1 MTSERER
8 AEAEAIDWVIRLQD
22 PDFCDWDGFTSWLEG
37 SPFHASIYDRVARAD
52 EDVATI
58 LEKRAEDVPAN
69 DDKASWV
76 SPARRTVL
84 GWSAAAAVA
93 AVVGSYALMPGQS
106 ALETVSVAAG
116 EHRSVVLPDGSS
128 IALNGG
134 TQLSYD
140 RDGRFARLEH
150 GEALFAVVH
159 DDQNPFIV
167 EAAGRQLVD
176 AGTAFN
182 VIVSGGE
189 LDVAVS
195 DGDVI
200 VEPQREAIALTA
212 GEAVHIAGRT
222 AVRRT
227 IAPDDVASWRQG
239 RLVYADA
246 PLPLVASDLARN
258 LGVDI
263 RVSANAAGSRF
274 TGTIQ
279 LDAEPRI
286 LLPVVGRLVGGE
298 VQRVD
303 GVWTIMKD

>member
-1 MTSERER
+1 MTSERLR
-8 AEAEAIDWVIRLQD
+8 AETEAIDWVIRLRD
-22 PDFCDWDGFTSWLEG
+22 PGFRDWDGFTSWLEA
-37 SPFHASIYDRVARAD
+37 SPIHAGIYDEVAAAD
-52 EDVATI
+52 QDVGNI
-58 LEKRAEDVPAN
+58 LESRSDEVPAN
-69 DDKASWV
+69 DDSAAP
-76 SPARRTVL
+76 SPARRAVL

-93 AVVGSYALMPGQS
+93 AVIGSYALMPGQA
-106 ALETVSVAAG
+106 ALETVTVAAG
-116 EHRSVVLPDGSS
+116 EHRSVVLSDGSS

-134 TQLSYD
+134 TRLSYD
-140 RDGRFARLEH
+140 RDGRFARLDH

-159 DDQNPFIV
+159 NEENPFIV

-182 VIVSGGE
+182 VIASDGD

-195 DGDVI
+195 EGEVV

-212 GEAVHIAGRT
+212 GEAVHIAGDT
-222 AVRRT
+222 AIRRP
-227 IAPDDVASWRQG
+227 IVPGDVASWRQG

-246 PLPLVASDLARN
+246 PLRFVASDLARN

-263 RVSANAAGSRF
+263 EVAANAADSRF

-279 LDAEPRI
+279 LGAEPQI

-298 VQRVD
+298 AQQAD